1 MPSSPAPAARPH
13 LRDRLAARGS
23 GVRRR
28 VLLHRRLLAALCA
41 GGAVLV
47 AVQAASPPAPPTER
61 VWVAGRALPGGA
73 LLAADAVEARDVPP
87 DLVPDD
93 AVVDPADV
101 VGRPLAAPVS
111 RGEALTRQRV
121 VGPGLS
127 AAYPG
132 TAAVPVRFA
141 DAAVVDLLRPGDRVD
156 VVAAPD
162 DGSAPPALLVAD
174 VAVAAVPEP
183 LEAVAQP
190 GAPGRLVV
198 LAVPRSEAAAVASA
212 TTTAVL
218 IPVWSP

>member
-1 MPSSPAPAARPH
+1 M
-13 LRDRLAARGS
+13 
-23 GVRRR
+23 
-28 VLLHRRLLAALCA
+28 LLHRRLLAALCA
-41 GGAVLV
+41 GGAVLL

-61 VWVAGRALPGGA
+61 VWVATRALPGGT
-73 LLAADAVEARDVPP
+73 LLVADAVEARDVPP

-111 RGEALTRQRV
+111 RGEPLTRQRV

-141 DAAVVDLLRPGDRVD
+141 DGAVVDLLRPGDRVD

-162 DGSAPPALLVAD
+162 DGSSPPALLVAD
-174 VAVAAVPEP
+174 VAVAAVPEASETAAP
-183 LEAVAQP
+183 AGV
-190 GAPGRLVV
+190 PGRLVV

-218 IPVWSP
+218 IPVWTH

>member
-1 MPSSPAPAARPH
+1 MAPIPDRPARALRP
-13 LRDRLAARGS
+13 RLAARWS

-28 VLLHRRLLAALCA
+28 VLLHRRLLAAACA
-41 GGAVLV
+41 GAAVLL

-61 VWVAGRALPGGA
+61 VWVAARALPGGA
-73 LLAADAVEARDVPP
+73 VLTADAVEARAVPP

-111 RGEALTRQRV
+111 RGEPLTQQRV

-162 DGSAPPALLVAD
+162 DGAAAPALLVAD

-183 LEAVAQP
+183 LDAVQP

-198 LAVPRSEAAAVASA
+198 LAVPRGEAAAVAAA

-218 IPVWSP
+218 IPVWSH

>member
-1 MPSSPAPAARPH
+1 MAPTPDRPTA
-13 LRDRLAARGS
+13 LRPRLAAGWS

-28 VLLHRRLLAALCA
+28 VLLRRRLLAAACA
-41 GGAVLV
+41 GAAVLLG
-47 AVQAASPPAPPTER
+47 VQAASPPTPPTTR
-61 VWVAGRALPGGA
+61 VWVATRALPGGA
-73 LLAADAVEARDVPP
+73 VLAPDAVAAREVPP
-87 DLVPDD
+87 ALVPDE
-93 AVVDPADV
+93 AVVDPAEV

-111 RGEALTRQRV
+111 RGEALTTQRV

-183 LEAVAQP
+183 VETVQA

-198 LAVPRSEAAAVASA
+198 LAVPRGEAAAVAAA

-218 IPVWSP
+218 IPVWSH